1 MPRYEWVSGTLF
13 ALIAVA
19 QLCRAVLGLP
29 AEVGGKAI
37 PIWLSYVAF
46 AVTAALAVWAIRSA
60 KRTG

>member
-19 QLCRAVLGLP
+19 QLGRAVLGLP
-29 AEVGGKAI
+29 AEVGGNAI

-46 AVTAALAVWAIRSA
+46 AVTAALAVWAMRSA
-60 KRTG
+60 KRAG